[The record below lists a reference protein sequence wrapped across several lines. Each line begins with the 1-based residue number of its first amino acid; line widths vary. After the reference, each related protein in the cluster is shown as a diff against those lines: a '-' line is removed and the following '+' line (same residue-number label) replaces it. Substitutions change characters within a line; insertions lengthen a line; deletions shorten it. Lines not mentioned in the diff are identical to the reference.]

1 MAANTP
7 SIAPAPAPTPGAKRV
22 IRILYADDLRELRD
36 VARISF
42 TREGH
47 DIDCVADGE
56 QALERIRAD
65 AGFDLV
71 ITDHHMPHMNG
82 LALVRGLREL
92 GYPGKILVFSSEL
105 DPRVTA
111 AYKAMNVDR
120 ILFKPVFPSVLRQA
134 LAELFNLPAK
144 PKA

>member
-1 MAANTP
+1 MSVNTP
-7 SIAPAPAPTPGAKRV
+7 SLAPAPTTTPGAKRS
-22 IRILYADDLRELRD
+22 IRILYADDLPELRD

-42 TREGH
+42 SREGH
-47 DIDCVADGE
+47 DIECVPDGL
-56 QALERIRAD
+56 QAVDRIRAD
-65 AGFDLV
+65 ASFDLV

-82 LALVRGLREL
+82 LGLVRGLREL
-92 GYPGKILVFSSEL
+92 EYQGKILVFSSEL

-134 LAELFNLPAK
+134 LAELFNLPTK

>member
-1 MAANTP
+1 
-7 SIAPAPAPTPGAKRV
+7 
-22 IRILYADDLRELRD
+22 
-36 VARISF
+36 
-42 TREGH
+42 
-47 DIDCVADGE
+47 
-56 QALERIRAD
+56 
-65 AGFDLV
+65 
-71 ITDHHMPHMNG
+71 MNG